1 MDKKVIFVSSDIYIR
16 IKMKKILSLIA
27 VAILFTA
34 CEQNIQTNTPA
45 FQAKLNDK
53 LWRAKD
59 AKVTI
64 DATGGMTITAF
75 GFYETLILK
84 TSAMDVGT
92 YTLGTENF
100 LGNNATYEYTKVGS
114 ESVYTTEVVPGPAY
128 KLSALVSGGTAY
140 VANPSGAQTIG
151 GSGTGL
157 RVVTEVVA
165 GVVKKITVVSRGE
178 GYVAGDLITIV
189 GGNQNAKF
197 KVVNV
202 QQSNGEITIEE
213 VQNGLFTGKFKLNV
227 VNDEG
232 EVVTFSEGVFYKI
245 GAY

>member
-1 MDKKVIFVSSDIYIR
+1 
-16 IKMKKILSLIA
+16 MKKILSLIA
-27 VAILFTA
+27 VAVLFTA

-45 FQAKLNDK
+45 FQAKLNDTQ
-53 LWRAKD
+53 WRAKD

-84 TSAMDVGT
+84 TTAMDVGT

-100 LGNNATYEYTKVGS
+100 LGNNATYEYTKVGA
-114 ESVYTTEVVPGPAY
+114 ESVYTTGVVPGPAY
-128 KLSALVSGGTAY
+128 KISELVSGGSAY

-165 GVVKKITVVSRGE
+165 GVVKKITVVARGE

-227 VNDEG
+227 VNDAG
-232 EVVTFSEGVFYKI
+232 DVVTFSEGVFYKI

>member
-1 MDKKVIFVSSDIYIR
+1 
-16 IKMKKILSLIA
+16 MKKIFSLIA
-27 VAILFTA
+27 VAMLFTA

-45 FQAKLNDK
+45 FQAKLNDTQWK
-53 LWRAKD
+53 AKD

-64 DATGGMTITAF
+64 DANGGMSITAF

-84 TSAMDVGT
+84 TSASDVGT
-92 YTLGTENF
+92 YILGTENF
-100 LGNNATYEYTKVGS
+100 LGNNASYAYTKVGS
-114 ESVYTTEVVPGPAY
+114 ESFYSTDVVPGPVF
-128 KLSALVSGGTAY
+128 KLSPLISGGTAY

-165 GVVKKITVVSRGE
+165 GVVKKITVVARGE

-213 VQNGLFTGKFKLNV
+213 VQNGLYTGKFKLNV

-232 EVVTFSEGVFYKI
+232 DVVTFSEGVFYKI
-245 GAY
+245 GAQ